1 MLVLMQHGGTLSSF
15 RHTPVIFVGMWEA
28 LNLTLTRQLGY
39 GLLHNALCTL
49 DAFQFIAVSNGYMQ
63 IVNTP
68 ASGTGVPA

>member
-39 GLLHNALCTL
+39 GLLHMDALCMKHK
-49 DAFQFIAVSNGYMQ
+49 Y
-63 IVNTP
+63 
-68 ASGTGVPA
+68 VP